1 MINILLVDDDKNTLD
16 ALTKALNREGYQVF
30 SAERATGG
38 LEIMKSEKIN
48 LTLIDLILPGI
59 DGLEFLKRAKSL
71 QPWMMVII
79 MTGHA
84 SIDTA
89 VKAIKEGAFDYLEKP
104 LRITEIKRTVA
115 KALEAQNLIR
125 ENINLKDQLRKHFA
139 FQNIIGVSSSL
150 HNLLDK
156 VEQIAPSRSTV
167 LLTGQSG
174 TGKELIAQAIHF
186 VSPRAGQPFIK
197 ISCAALP
204 ETLLESELFGHEK
217 GAFTGAIKQ
226 KIGRF
231 ELAHGGTLFL
241 DEIGDIPLS
250 VQVKL
255 LRVLQSGEFE
265 RLGGNRTIRVDVRII
280 AATNRDLDEAVKIR
294 AFRED
299 LLYRLRVIELN
310 LPSLMERKEDIPVL
324 IHHFITKFSQ
334 ENQKSIQAISKAA
347 QEVLLHYPWPGN
359 IRELEH
365 CIEHAVVLAKGEVIG
380 LADLPVYLP
389 LGKHSEE
396 QLSISLGTTL
406 REIEKKVISH
416 TLRKTEGDKEQAARL
431 LGIGLATLYR
441 KLKNNEAEPGQAS
454 QGNNSGS
461 QIRNKQD

>member
-1 MINILLVDDDKNTLD
+1 MINILVVDDDKNTLD
-16 ALTKALNREGYQVF
+16 ALTKALSREGYIVF
-30 SAERATGG
+30 SAERASRG
-38 LEIMKSEKIN
+38 LEILKSEKIN

-59 DGLEFLKRAKSL
+59 GGLEFLKTARSL
-71 QPWMMVII
+71 QPWIMVII

-115 KALEAQNLIR
+115 KALEAQKLIR
-125 ENINLKDQLRKHFA
+125 ENINLRDQLRKHFA
-139 FQNIIGVSSSL
+139 FQNIIGVSASL
-150 HNLLDK
+150 HKLLDK
-156 VEQIAPSRSTV
+156 VEQIAPSKSNV

-186 VSPRAGQPFIK
+186 ISPRAGQPFIK
-197 ISCAALP
+197 VSCAALP

-226 KIGRF
+226 KAGRF

-265 RLGGNRTIRVDVRII
+265 RLGGTRTIRVDVRTI
-280 AATNRDLDEAVKIR
+280 AATNRDLDEAVKLKV
-294 AFRED
+294 FRED

-310 LPSLMERKEDIPVL
+310 LPPLMERKEDVPVL

-347 QEVLLHYPWPGN
+347 QEVLLNYAWPGN

-365 CIEHAVVLAKGEVIG
+365 CIEHAVVMAKGTVID
-380 LADLPVYLP
+380 LADLPDYLP
-389 LGKHSEE
+389 LSKHSEE
-396 QLSISLGTTL
+396 NLSISPGTPL
-406 REIEKKVISH
+406 KEIERKVISY
-416 TLRKTEGDKEQAARL
+416 TLNRTSGDKKQAAQL

-441 KLKNNEAEPGQAS
+441 KIKENGLNFA
-454 QGNNSGS
+454 
-461 QIRNKQD
+461 